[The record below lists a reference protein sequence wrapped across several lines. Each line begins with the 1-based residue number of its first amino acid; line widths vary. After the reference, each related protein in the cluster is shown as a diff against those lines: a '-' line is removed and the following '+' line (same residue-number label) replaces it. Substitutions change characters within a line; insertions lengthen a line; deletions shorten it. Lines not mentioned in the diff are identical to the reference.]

1 MLRPQQPLQIQFG
14 RWIGQVLSWLLIIVS
29 KRGVNFS
36 FVLRNKVLFQLK
48 NQNRTKSKNGE
59 RQFDFFEIK
68 KETNAR
74 LLEDSREVLDIQKTV
89 VPRCCW
95 LPKFVFLFDPKAV
108 VFF

>member
-1 MLRPQQPLQIQFG
+1 
-14 RWIGQVLSWLLIIVS
+14 VS

-68 KETNAR
+68 KRNECST
-74 LLEDSREVLDIQKTV
+74 IGG
-89 VPRCCW
+89 
-95 LPKFVFLFDPKAV
+95 F
-108 VFF
+108 